1 MKRMWI
7 AIVALALLSLLS
19 ISKWFI
25 YYNAARGFLYYLGTK
40 YNDMPNT
47 EKAKELRDMA
57 TRQTIKEFFH
67 R

>member
-1 MKRMWI
+1 MWI

-25 YYNAARGFLYYLGTK
+25 YYNAARGLWYYLGTK
-40 YNDMPNT
+40 YNDMPNA

-57 TRQTIKEFFH
+57 ARQTIKEFFH
-67 R
+67 